1 MGDKMVNHLNAL
13 EEKLEKALILF
24 EQLEKYELALE
35 HYKEVEKEANKIM
48 GLNEVDTAEVHK
60 LLAQCYLRQAVMLR
74 QLGRKEE
81 ANEANQKELESA
93 RLSGNSISYAQSL
106 FSTGIN
112 LLSNRGVE
120 EGLQFLLE
128 AKKWFEAE
136 NSVEHKQGLGWY
148 WIIMSDLGNK
158 GIIASSNEQIINYA
172 SKAIKILT
180 QIQNTSGISRAYNA
194 RSIAY
199 KNMGKYELAEND
211 LRMSENIN
219 GENQNLR

>member
-1 MGDKMVNHLNAL
+1 MVNHLNAL

-35 HYKEVEKEANKIM
+35 HYKKVEKEANKIM
-48 GLNEVDTAEVHK
+48 GLNEVETAEVHK
-60 LLAQCYLRQAVMLR
+60 LLAQCYLRQAEMLR
-74 QLGRKEE
+74 QLGRNEE
-81 ANEANQKELESA
+81 ASEANQKEIESA

-112 LLSNRGVE
+112 LLSNREVE
-120 EGLQFLLE
+120 KGLQMLLE
-128 AKKWFEAE
+128 GKKWFEAE
-136 NSVEHKQGLGWY
+136 VENSDEHKQGLGWY

-158 GIIASSNEQIINYA
+158 GMIVCSNEEIIKYS
-172 SKAIKILT
+172 SKAINILT
-180 QIQNTSGISRAYNA
+180 QINNTAGVARAYKA

-199 KNMGKYELAEND
+199 KNMGIYDLAEND
-211 LRMSENIN
+211 LKMSKNIS